1 MATTPV
7 CPRHFAVRIQYF
19 SAGEC
24 YASETIDVE
33 VPDGADVSAAVHA
46 AAEASTYHDV
56 RIPELSFTVEF
67 IAPDPDDPDP
77 APLAGRLKPVCAHCG
92 SDSIVRDAAVR
103 WDIESQQWEVSGIYD
118 CSSCDLCGAESDD
131 LANWVP
137 AEQVTPPE
145 QFEIDLAARIGTPDL
160 RGDSSFQQ
168 FCFGLFLTHS
178 LEDAAAAWLASD
190 HAGPG

>member
-7 CPRHFAVRIQYF
+7 STRLFAVRIQYF

-56 RIPELSFTVEF
+56 RIPELSFTVEY

-77 APLAGRLKPVCAHCG
+77 APLAGRHL
-92 SDSIVRDAAVR
+92 
-103 WDIESQQWEVSGIYD
+103 
-118 CSSCDLCGAESDD
+118 
-131 LANWVP
+131 
-137 AEQVTPPE
+137 
-145 QFEIDLAARIGTPDL
+145 
-160 RGDSSFQQ
+160 
-168 FCFGLFLTHS
+168 
-178 LEDAAAAWLASD
+178 
-190 HAGPG
+190 